1 MHIHY
6 KKKYQIKDLGF
17 ALTFSVLIGS
27 LLAVLGAFILSI
39 GLKEANLS
47 SSLKESSRV
56 FYAADSA
63 VSCALFYDFQ
73 GTGKFMDKFDF
84 ANNPYNITCGE
95 FTVSVTPTQISSE
108 EILNSF
114 QLPLD
119 AGNVCATVT
128 VDKIYNPS
136 GTPPTMTT
144 IIKGRAINGS
154 CASRKA
160 IMVERGLQAT
170 YEEQE

>member
-1 MHIHY
+1 MFIFS
-6 KKKYQIKDLGF
+6 KKKYSSKKRGF
-17 ALTFSVLIGS
+17 ALTFAVLIGS
-27 LLAVLGAFILSI
+27 LLAVIGAFILNI

-73 GTGKFMDKFDF
+73 GSGKFMDKFDF
-84 ANNPYNITCGE
+84 VNNPYSITCGE
-95 FTVSVTPTQISSE
+95 FTVSVTPTQINADE
-108 EILNSF
+108 VLNSF

-119 AGNVCATVT
+119 SGNVCATVT
-128 VDKIYNPS
+128 VSKSYDS
-136 GTPPTMTT
+136 GSTPPVMTT
-144 IIKGRAINGS
+144 VVKGRAINGS